1 LIQLNRKYLPLIE
14 NNTRY
19 FIITGG
25 RGSAK
30 SFSASLLFT
39 KLCIE
44 EPQRILFTRY
54 TMVAAHLSIIPEF
67 IEKIKLYNADNLF
80 KINKTEIVNETINS
94 SIIFKGI
101 KTSSGDQTANL
112 KSLQGVTTWVLDEAE
127 ELNDESTFDKIDFSI
142 RTKGLQNRVVLIM
155 NPSTKEHWIYK
166 RFFEAKG
173 VQEGFNGIKDDTTYI
188 HTTYLDNYNNLDESF
203 LKQVEQVKVLQPE
216 KFKHI
221 ILGGWLNKAE
231 GVIFTNWRIGE
242 FDNTIPSVFGQDYGF
257 SIDPSVLVNV
267 AIDKSKRIIYVNEC
281 FCKPFMTTTD
291 IEIENKR
298 YAGDKLIIG
307 DNSEG
312 RLIEEIRRKGVNIKE
327 TVKIAVSSGIAL
339 MQDYEI
345 VVTETSLNIIK
356 ELNNY
361 SWSDKKSGTPID
373 LYNHCID
380 AIRYSVVYQLDN
392 PNIKRMQPRG
402 FGMKRN

>member
-1 LIQLNRKYLPLIE
+1 MIQLNSKYLPLIQ

-67 IEKIKLYNADNLF
+67 LEKIKLFNADSLF
-80 KINKTEIVNETINS
+80 KINKTEIVNERVDS

-127 ELNDESTFDKIDFSI
+127 ELLDETIFDKIDFSI

-166 RFFEAKG
+166 RFFESKG
-173 VQEGFNGIKDDTTYI
+173 VNEGFNGIKDDTTYI
-188 HTTYLDNYNNLDESF
+188 HTTYLDNINHLDESF
-203 LKQVEQVKVLQPE
+203 LKQVEQVKLTQPE
-216 KFKHI
+216 KYRHI

-231 GVIFTNWRIGE
+231 GVVFTNWRIGE
-242 FDNTIPSVFGQDYGF
+242 FDNSIPNVFGQDYGF

-267 AIDKSKRIIYVNEC
+267 AIDKGKRIIYVNEC

-298 YAGDKLIIG
+298 YAGNKLIIG

-345 VVTETSLNIIK
+345 VVTENSLNIIK

-373 LYNHCID
+373 AYNHTID

-392 PNIKRMQPRG
+392 PNIKRMTPRG
-402 FGMKRN
+402 FGMKI

>member
-1 LIQLNRKYLPLIE
+1 
-14 NNTRY
+14 
-19 FIITGG
+19 
-25 RGSAK
+25 
-30 SFSASLLFT
+30 
-39 KLCIE
+39 
-44 EPQRILFTRY
+44 
-54 TMVAAHLSIIPEF
+54 
-67 IEKIKLYNADNLF
+67 
-80 KINKTEIVNETINS
+80 
-94 SIIFKGI
+94 
-101 KTSSGDQTANL
+101 
-112 KSLQGVTTWVLDEAE
+112 
-127 ELNDESTFDKIDFSI
+127 
-142 RTKGLQNRVVLIM
+142 
-155 NPSTKEHWIYK
+155 
-166 RFFEAKG
+166 
-173 VQEGFNGIKDDTTYI
+173 
-188 HTTYLDNYNNLDESF
+188 
-203 LKQVEQVKVLQPE
+203 
-216 KFKHI
+216 
-221 ILGGWLNKAE
+221 
-231 GVIFTNWRIGE
+231 
-242 FDNTIPSVFGQDYGF
+242 
-257 SIDPSVLVNV
+257 
-267 AIDKSKRIIYVNEC
+267 
-281 FCKPFMTTTD
+281 MTTTD

>member
-1 LIQLNRKYLPLIE
+1 MIQLNRKYLPLIE

>member
-1 LIQLNRKYLPLIE
+1 MIQINRKYLPIIS

-19 FIITGG
+19 YIVTGG

-30 SFSASLLFT
+30 SFSVSTLLT
-39 KLCIE
+39 KQCIE

-67 IEKIKLYNADNLF
+67 IEKINLFNANDLF
-80 KINKTEIVNETINS
+80 KITKTEIINEDTKS

-127 ELNDESTFDKIDFSI
+127 ELRDENIFDKIDYSI
-142 RTKGLQNRVVLIM
+142 RQVGIQNRVILIM

-166 RFFEAKG
+166 RFFESVG
-173 VQEGFNGIKDDTTYI
+173 VPDGFNGVKNDVTYI
-188 HTTYLDNYNNLDESF
+188 HTTYLDNINHLDKSF
-203 LKQVEQVKVLQPE
+203 LKQVELLKVNNNI
-216 KFKHI
+216 KYNHI
-221 ILGGWLNKAE
+221 ILGGWLNRAE
-231 GVIFTNWRIGE
+231 GVIFNNWRIGE
-242 FDNTIPSVFGQDYGF
+242 FDRNIPSVFGQDYGF
-257 SIDPSVLVNV
+257 NIDPSTLVNV
-267 AIDKSKRIIYVNEC
+267 AIDKSRRIIYVDEC
-281 FCKPFMTTTD
+281 YCKPFMTTSD
-291 IEIENKR
+291 IEEANKR
-298 YAGDKLIIG
+298 YAGNKLIIG

-327 TVKIAVSSGIAL
+327 TIKIPIVNGIAL

-345 VVTETSLNIIK
+345 VVTENSINVIK

-373 LYNHCID
+373 MHNHCID
-380 AIRYSVVYQLDN
+380 AIRYSVFFQLDKEN
-392 PNIKRMQPRG
+392 FKRLKPLSIRT
-402 FGMKRN
+402 